1 MASLCGNGCGSYGLA
16 EYGYFC
22 YKCYIDFFMS
32 LAENHGGCNR
42 CKNCIYSEV
51 VDQLPENRCKNCNR
65 EVGLTG
71 FKCRC
76 GNLFCDRHR
85 LPEDHAC
92 TQDFKAAAARNKLD
106 LVPIQ
111 ENEEILDDM
120 YLFISNMN

>member
-16 EYGYFC
+16 EYGYLC
-22 YKCYIDFFMS
+22 YKCYNDLFIS
-32 LAENHGGCNR
+32 GAENHGGLDN
-42 CKNCIYSEV
+42 NVANSEV
-51 VDQLPENRCKNCNR
+51 VDQLTENRCKNCNR

-92 TQDFKAAAARNKLD
+92 TQDFKAA
-106 LVPIQ
+106 V
-111 ENEEILDDM
+111 
-120 YLFISNMN
+120 